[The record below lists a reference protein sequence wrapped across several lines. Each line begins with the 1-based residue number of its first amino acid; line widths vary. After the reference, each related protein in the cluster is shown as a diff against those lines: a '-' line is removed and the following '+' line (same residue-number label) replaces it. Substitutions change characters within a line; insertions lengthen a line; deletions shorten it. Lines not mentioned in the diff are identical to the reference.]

1 MGKPALLPPG
11 DGRVD
16 HTLTPCLLR
25 GPSRHGK
32 PPWSNLEFC
41 KSAAQQQS
49 NICCPWENCPAFL
62 RKYKTSWMNLT
73 HSCSLTAWPHAT
85 GARKQGTNLMALSG
99 PQPSH
104 LLKAFPLLAGVK
116 SGLASHLTGK
126 THSCRLLSLSRK
138 LAIPSP
144 RVPVSQFLTRPI
156 PPTRAQNPVRAD
168 LLLLLALQ
176 ASLFAREAFLVL

>member
-1 MGKPALLPPG
+1 MPPSWPLQAWQASLVQPGVLQVSRSAAEQHLLSMGKL
-11 DGRVD
+11 
-16 HTLTPCLLR
+16 
-25 GPSRHGK
+25 
-32 PPWSNLEFC
+32 
-41 KSAAQQQS
+41 
-49 NICCPWENCPAFL
+49 PAFL

-156 PPTRAQNPVRAD
+156 PPTRAQDPVRAD